1 MKFSKMSKEDLEL
14 MSYTDITNLILE
26 EKNKQTTKD
35 LFKQIVDILELGK
48 KAFENKIGSYYTSL
62 TTDKRFI
69 LLEDGTWDLKKN
81 HAIGSLIKN
90 EDLDDLEDLE
100 TDELPDD
107 TETVEDDKDDMFRDV
122 NDEEVDVAEEYKNLV
137 IVNEED
143 LDLEQ

>member
-1 MKFSKMSKEDLEL
+1 MKFSKMAKEDLEL

-35 LFKQIVDILELGK
+35 LFKQIVDILELGN
-48 KAFENKIGSYYTSL
+48 KAFENKIGNYYTSL

-69 LLEDGTWDLKKN
+69 LLDDGTWDLKKN
-81 HAIGSLIKN
+81 HAVGNLIKS
-90 EDLDDLEDLE
+90 EVLDDLEDLE
-100 TDELPDD
+100 TDELP
-107 TETVEDDKDDMFRDV
+107 EEQEEEEDKDDMFRDV

-137 IVNEED
+137 IVDEED